1 MDVQHFD
8 LPVAVTVRVQSRSG
22 KVEIVAEPRDDVLVE
37 GDGFDARE
45 ADEGATLELRSGRGG
60 SKTITV
66 HCPVGT
72 DLTVGTHSGNVR
84 ASGEVGAISATTMS
98 GSIEIDRADEADLRT
113 GSGNITVGGIRG
125 RCRLN
130 TMSGKIDAGDL
141 AACACGTMS
150 GAIRIDRVAGP
161 FKARTVSGSIR
172 ATCDGGGPII
182 VKSVSGKVEITLPE
196 GLGVDKRF
204 KTISGRVRCP
214 FPEGDDCRIEAMTV
228 SGAIDLVPA

>member
-1 MDVQHFD
+1 MDTQRFD
-8 LPVAVTVRVQSRSG
+8 LPVAATIRIQSRSG
-22 KVEIVAEPRDDVLVE
+22 KVEIIAEPRDDVLVE
-37 GDGFDARE
+37 GERFDARE
-45 ADEGATLELRSGRGG
+45 ADGATLELRSGRGG

-72 DLTVGTHSGNVR
+72 DLTVGTHSGSISS
-84 ASGEVGAISATTMS
+84 AGEVGAISSTTMS
-98 GSIEIDRADEADLRT
+98 GHIDIDRADEADLRT
-113 GSGNITVGGIRG
+113 GSGNISIGSVRG

-130 TMSGKIDAGDL
+130 TMSGKIDGGDL

-150 GAIRIDRVAGP
+150 GAIRIDHVAGP

-172 ATCDGGGPII
+172 ATCGGEGPII

-196 GLGVDKRF
+196 GLGVDRRF

>member
-1 MDVQHFD
+1 
-8 LPVAVTVRVQSRSG
+8 
-22 KVEIVAEPRDDVLVE
+22 VEIIAEPRDDVLVE

-45 ADEGATLELRSGRGG
+45 ADGGATLELRSGRGG

-66 HCPVGT
+66 RCPVGT
-72 DLTVGTHSGNVR
+72 DLSVGTHSGSV
-84 ASGEVGAISATTMS
+84 AATGEVGAMSATTMS
-98 GSIEIDRADEADLRT
+98 GNIDIDRADEADLRT
-113 GSGNITVGGIRG
+113 GSGSIKVLGVRG

-130 TMSGKIDAGDL
+130 TMSGKIDAGQL

-150 GAIRIDRVAGP
+150 GSIHIDRVAGP
-161 FKARTVSGSIR
+161 FKARTVSGSVR
-172 ATCDGGGPII
+172 ATCGGEGPII

-196 GLGVDKRF
+196 GLGLDKRF

-214 FPEGDDCRIEAMTV
+214 FPAGDDCRVEAHTV

>member
-1 MDVQHFD
+1 MDSQRFD

-22 KVEIVAEPRDDVLVE
+22 RVEIIAEPREDVLVE
-37 GDGFDARE
+37 GDGFDTSE

-130 TMSGKIDAGDL
+130 TMSGRIDAGR
-141 AACACGTMS
+141 S
-150 GAIRIDRVAGP
+150 G
-161 FKARTVSGSIR
+161 
-172 ATCDGGGPII
+172 
-182 VKSVSGKVEITLPE
+182 
-196 GLGVDKRF
+196 GV
-204 KTISGRVRCP
+204 RVRDHVRRHP
-214 FPEGDDCRIEAMTV
+214 HRSRRRPLQGTHGVAARFTPPATV
-228 SGAIDLVPA
+228 AVRSS